1 MDLALFDF
9 DGTITDRETFP
20 GFVRATVDRR
30 RLRWGAALLAPH
42 VIGYRL
48 GWVSGEA
55 VRRRIVAFGYR
66 GRRESEV
73 RAAAEQYLREVV
85 ARQIRPEALERLAWH
100 RERGDRVVVVT
111 ANLELFVSAW
121 CEQQGLE
128 YICSHLEAR
137 DGVLTGRYLG
147 RDCCGPEKSRRV
159 RERIALQD
167 YASVHAYGDTVEDR
181 ELLALADRRFYRW
194 RELLS

>member
-30 RLRWGAALLAPH
+30 RLRWGGLLLAPQ
-42 VIGYRL
+42 VIGYKL
-48 GWVSGEA
+48 GWVTGEA

-66 GRRESEV
+66 GRSEREV
-73 RAAAEQYLREVV
+73 RAAAERYLHDVV
-85 ARQIRPEALERLAWH
+85 AQQIRPEALERIAWH

-121 CEQQGLE
+121 CEQHGLE

-159 RERIALQD
+159 RVRIALGD
-167 YASVHAYGDTVEDR
+167 YASVYAYGDTVEDR

-194 RELLS
+194 REVGS

>member
-20 GFVRATVDRR
+20 GFVRASVDRR
-30 RLRWGAALLAPH
+30 RLRWGGVLLAPY
-42 VIGYRL
+42 VIGYKL
-48 GWVSGEA
+48 GWVSGAA

-73 RAAAEQYLREVV
+73 RAAAEAYLREVV
-85 ARQIRPEALERLAWH
+85 ARQIRPEALERIAWH

-137 DGVLTGRYLG
+137 NGVLTGRYLG

-194 RELLS
+194 REVLS

>member
-9 DGTITDRETFP
+9 DGTITERETFP

-30 RLRWGAALLAPH
+30 RLRWGNALLAPH
-42 VIGYRL
+42 VIGYKL

-73 RAAAEQYLREVV
+73 RAAAEVYLRDVV
-85 ARQIRPEALERLAWH
+85 AKQIRAEALERIAWH

-159 RERIALQD
+159 RERIALRD
-167 YASVHAYGDTVEDR
+167 YASVHAYGDTDEDR

-194 RELLS
+194 REVTS